1 MDKPV
6 VLGLIVGTAVM
17 SFGVGYILG
26 QNNIVN
32 RVGEV
37 LTREAVYYLA
47 YTDHFE

>member
-1 MDKPV
+1 MDKATV
-6 VLGLIVGTAVM
+6 MGLVFGTALA